1 MTEFLTLNR
10 SYTFIFSFI
19 NSIKSNN
26 SVNNFFIVSTN
37 SLLKKKKFDKNESKP
52 SYKLIHVEQYFGF
65 DLQNNINMTLEAIK
79 YENDTLE
86 ILDQLLLPG
95 EHKYIRISSVEDGWK
110 AIKLMQVRIKQWHAC
125 QIVCHRDTDNDGDSI
140 IVEFSPISWI
150 VIEGLML
157 TWLCIN
163 FFTLHILYC
172 IRLVALHTIVKY
184 RRVTFAV
191 AIRVIELDS
200 GRYDKEVTRCR
211 KTVRYMSVPSIMSL
225 LSKLF
230 KILFCTSF

>member
-95 EHKYIRISSVEDGWK
+95 EHKYIPISSVEDGWK

-140 IVEFSPISWI
+140 IEEFSPISWI

-172 IRLVALHTIVKY
+172 IRLVALHTIVKK
-184 RRVTFAV
+184 RDV
-191 AIRVIELDS
+191 
-200 GRYDKEVTRCR
+200 
-211 KTVRYMSVPSIMSL
+211 
-225 LSKLF
+225 
-230 KILFCTSF
+230 

>member
-95 EHKYIRISSVEDGWK
+95 EHKYFPISSVEDGWK
-110 AIKLMQVRIKQWHAC
+110 AIKLMQVRIKQ
-125 QIVCHRDTDNDGDSI
+125 
-140 IVEFSPISWI
+140 
-150 VIEGLML
+150 
-157 TWLCIN
+157 
-163 FFTLHILYC
+163 
-172 IRLVALHTIVKY
+172 
-184 RRVTFAV
+184 
-191 AIRVIELDS
+191 
-200 GRYDKEVTRCR
+200 
-211 KTVRYMSVPSIMSL
+211 
-225 LSKLF
+225 
-230 KILFCTSF
+230 

>member
-37 SLLKKKKFDKNESKP
+37 SLSKKKKFDKNESKP

-95 EHKYIRISSVEDGWK
+95 EHKYIPISSVEDGWK

-163 FFTLHILYC
+163 FCTLHILYC
-172 IRLVALHTIVKY
+172 IRLVALHTIVKK
-184 RRVTFAV
+184 RDA
-191 AIRVIELDS
+191 
-200 GRYDKEVTRCR
+200 
-211 KTVRYMSVPSIMSL
+211 
-225 LSKLF
+225 
-230 KILFCTSF
+230 

>member
-95 EHKYIRISSVEDGWK
+95 EHKYIPISSVEDGWK

-172 IRLVALHTIVKY
+172 IRLVALHTI
-184 RRVTFAV
+184 
-191 AIRVIELDS
+191 
-200 GRYDKEVTRCR
+200 DK
-211 KTVRYMSVPSIMSL
+211 
-225 LSKLF
+225 
-230 KILFCTSF
+230 KIHA

>member
-37 SLLKKKKFDKNESKP
+37 SLLKKKKIDKNESKP

-95 EHKYIRISSVEDGWK
+95 EHKYIPISSVEDGWK

-172 IRLVALHTIVKY
+172 IRLVSLHTIVKNVSCSY
-184 RRVTFAV
+184 TSYWTWFRT
-191 AIRVIELDS
+191 IR
-200 GRYDKEVTRCR
+200 
-211 KTVRYMSVPSIMSL
+211 
-225 LSKLF
+225 
-230 KILFCTSF
+230 

>member
-10 SYTFIFSFI
+10 SYTFIFSLI

-95 EHKYIRISSVEDGWK
+95 EHKYIPISSVEDGWK

-140 IVEFSPISWI
+140 IEEFSPISWI

-163 FFTLHILYC
+163 FFTLHIYYTVSDWLHYTQLLKRDTRNVSC
-172 IRLVALHTIVKY
+172 SYTSYWTWFRTIR
-184 RRVTFAV
+184 
-191 AIRVIELDS
+191 
-200 GRYDKEVTRCR
+200 
-211 KTVRYMSVPSIMSL
+211 
-225 LSKLF
+225 
-230 KILFCTSF
+230 

>member
-1 MTEFLTLNR
+1 MTEFLSLNR

-26 SVNNFFIVSTN
+26 FVNNFFIVSTN

-95 EHKYIRISSVEDGWK
+95 EHKYIPISSVEDGWK

-172 IRLVALHTIVKY
+172 IQLVALHTIVKK
-184 RRVTFAV
+184 RDA
-191 AIRVIELDS
+191 
-200 GRYDKEVTRCR
+200 
-211 KTVRYMSVPSIMSL
+211 
-225 LSKLF
+225 
-230 KILFCTSF
+230 